1 MGQTNN
7 CPLWVIS
14 GRFATTLRMSA
25 FGGKAD
31 SNHRTIKCPLIAKSG
46 PTGTTGPALAGFLFE
61 KLAPELAPD
70 GVGQAGIRW
79 NEGRG

>member
-1 MGQTNN
+1 
-7 CPLWVIS
+7 
-14 GRFATTLRMSA
+14 MSA

-31 SNHRTIKCPLIAKSG
+31 IIQGVSGCPLIAKSG

-79 NEGRG
+79 NEDRG